1 MALAVNESPS
11 SRVYLVELPWQFL
24 SKVQT
29 FVGNLSYL
37 ESDRHQIMRYLFSFY
52 SDSGKIALQS
62 ILAHKLRAFL
72 TLIGI
77 IIGVAA
83 VVVVGA
89 SVSGLNTY
97 VTDRVAKLLG
107 ANHFMMARMAFQGR
121 MSDEDFERMNRR
133 NKRLNWD
140 DYEWV
145 KEHCTSCSEV
155 GAEVGGQ
162 VDLKQDGIE
171 FPGAIVFGVTSNMAE
186 IEDKT
191 IADGRFISN
200 DEVQRSAYVC
210 VLGSDI
216 KEKFFPNVD
225 PIGLVLKVRGLPMR
239 VVGVE
244 DKRGAFFGDSL
255 DRHIYI
261 PATTHLQIFGRNG
274 LQIHGKAPT
283 RENFQPTIEDAR
295 VTMRNKHRLKGN
307 EEDDFGLVNVEA
319 LNNQIDQFTGSIAAV
334 VVPITLITLVVGG
347 IVVMNIM
354 LVSVTERTFE
364 IGLRKAVGAT
374 RKQIL
379 LQFLIE
385 SGMLCAFGGVMGL
398 LVAYGVTTLIT
409 VLAGITMTITIGYIL
424 LAIIVSSVIGMIA
437 GIYPAF
443 KAARLDPIIAL
454 TKTT

>member
-1 MALAVNESPS
+1 
-11 SRVYLVELPWQFL
+11 
-24 SKVQT
+24 
-29 FVGNLSYL
+29 
-37 ESDRHQIMRYLFSFY
+37 MRYLY
-52 SDSGKIALQS
+52 SVYADAARIALQS

-107 ANHFMMARMAFQGR
+107 ANHFMIARIASSKQL
-121 MSDEDFERMNRR
+121 SDDEFERMNRR

-145 KEHCTSCSEV
+145 RDHCATCSDV
-155 GAEVGGQ
+155 GVEIGNQ
-162 VDLKQDGIE
+162 VDLSQNGIE
-171 FPGAIVFGVTSNMAE
+171 FPGAIVFGVTANMSE

-191 IADGRFISN
+191 IADGRFISA
-200 DEVQRSAYVC
+200 DEVQRSANVV

-216 KEKFFPNVD
+216 KDKFFPNVEA
-225 PIGLVLKVRGLPMR
+225 IGQTLKVRGLPMR

-274 LQIHGKAPT
+274 LQIHGKAGS
-283 RENFQPTIEDAR
+283 RETFQPVIEDAR
-295 VTMRNKHRLKGN
+295 LSIRNKHRLKGN
-307 EEDDFGLVNVEA
+307 EEDDFGLVNVEE

-374 RKQIL
+374 RRQIL
-379 LQFLIE
+379 MQFLIE
-385 SGMLCAFGGVMGL
+385 SGMLCAFGGVLGL
-398 LVAYGVTTLIT
+398 LAAYGVTTLIT
-409 VLAGITMTITIGYIL
+409 ALAQITMTITIGYIL

>member
-1 MALAVNESPS
+1 
-11 SRVYLVELPWQFL
+11 
-24 SKVQT
+24 
-29 FVGNLSYL
+29 
-37 ESDRHQIMRYLFSFY
+37 MRYFFSFY
-52 SDSGKIALQS
+52 ADSGRIALQS

-97 VTDRVAKLLG
+97 VTDKVAKLLG

-121 MSDEDFERMNRR
+121 RTDDEFERMNRR

-145 KEHCTSCSEV
+145 RDHCASC
-155 GAEVGGQ
+155 AEVGVEVGSQ

-171 FPGAIVFGVTSNMAE
+171 FPGAVVFGVTSNMAE

-191 IADGRFISN
+191 IADGRFISP

-210 VLGSDI
+210 VLGSEI
-216 KEKFFPNVD
+216 KQKFFPNTD
-225 PIGLVLKVRGLPMR
+225 AIGQNLKVRGIPMR
-239 VVGVE
+239 VVGIE
-244 DKRGAFFGDSL
+244 DSRGAFFGDSL

-274 LQIHGKAPT
+274 LQIHGKAAT
-283 RENFQPTIEDAR
+283 RENFQPVIEDAR
-295 VTMRNKHRLKGN
+295 MTMRTKHRLKGN
-307 EEDDFGLVNVEA
+307 EEDDFGLVDVEA

-334 VVPITLITLVVGG
+334 VVPITLITLIVGG

-374 RKQIL
+374 KKQIL

-385 SGMLCAFGGVMGL
+385 SGMLCAFGGVIGL
-398 LVAYGVTTLIT
+398 LAAYGVTKLIT
-409 VLAGITMTITIGYIL
+409 SLAGITMTITIGYIL
-424 LAIIVSSVIGMIA
+424 LALIVSSVIGMIA

-454 TKTT
+454 

>member
-1 MALAVNESPS
+1 
-11 SRVYLVELPWQFL
+11 
-24 SKVQT
+24 
-29 FVGNLSYL
+29 
-37 ESDRHQIMRYLFSFY
+37 MRYLY
-52 SDSGKIALQS
+52 SVYLDSARMALQS
-62 ILAHKLRAFL
+62 ILSHKLRAFL

-107 ANHFMMARMAFQGR
+107 ANHFMIARLAFQGR
-121 MSDEDFERMNRR
+121 QTDDVFERANRR

-140 DYEWV
+140 DFEWIQA
-145 KEHCTSCSEV
+145 HCTTCSEV
-155 GAEVGGQ
+155 GVEIGNQ
-162 VDLKQDGIE
+162 VDLNQDSIE
-171 FPGAIVFGVTSNMAE
+171 FPGAIVFGVTSNME
-186 IEDKT
+186 QIEDKT

-200 DEVQRSAYVC
+200 DEVQRSAHVV
-210 VLGSDI
+210 VLGSEI
-216 KEKFFPNVD
+216 KEKFFPNQD
-225 PIGLVLKVRGLPMR
+225 ALGKTLKVRGLPML

-244 DKRGAFFGDSL
+244 ESRGAFFGDSL

-261 PATTHLQIFGRNG
+261 PATTHLQVFGRSG
-274 LQIHGKAPT
+274 LQIHGKAQT
-283 RENFQPTIEDAR
+283 RENFRPAIEDAR
-295 VTMRNKHRLKGN
+295 VAMRNKHRLKGN
-307 EEDDFGLVNVEA
+307 EDDDFGVVNVED
-319 LNNQIDQFTGSIAAV
+319 LNNQIDQFTGTIAAV
-334 VVPITLITLVVGG
+334 VVPITLITLIVGG

-379 LQFLIE
+379 MQFLIE

-398 LVAYGVTTLIT
+398 LVAWGVTTLIT
-409 VLAGITMTITIGYIL
+409 ALAQITMTITIGYIL

>member
-1 MALAVNESPS
+1 
-11 SRVYLVELPWQFL
+11 
-24 SKVQT
+24 
-29 FVGNLSYL
+29 
-37 ESDRHQIMRYLFSFY
+37 MRYLFSFY
-52 SDSGKIALQS
+52 ADAARIALQS

-97 VTDRVAKLLG
+97 VTDKVAKLLG
-107 ANHFMMARMAFQGR
+107 ANHFMIARMAFQGH
-121 MSDEDFERMNRR
+121 MSDDEFERMNRR

-145 KEHCTSCSEV
+145 RDHCTSC
-155 GAEVGGQ
+155 AEVGVEVGSGI
-162 VDLKQDGIE
+162 DLKQDGIE
-171 FPGAIVFGVTSNMAE
+171 FPGAIVLGVTSNMQD

-191 IADGRFISN
+191 IADGRFISP
-200 DEVQRSAYVC
+200 DEVQRSALVC

-216 KEKFFPNVD
+216 KDKFFPNTD
-225 PIGLVLKVRGLPMR
+225 AIGQNLKVRGLPMR

-244 DKRGAFFGDSL
+244 DKRGSFFGDSL

-274 LQIHGKAPT
+274 LQIHGKAAT
-283 RENFQPTIEDAR
+283 REGFQPVIEDAR
-295 VTMRNKHRLKGN
+295 MSMRNKHRLKGN
-307 EEDDFGLVNVEA
+307 DEDGFGLVDVEA

-334 VVPITLITLVVGG
+334 VVPITLITLVVGV

-374 RKQIL
+374 KRQVL

-385 SGMLCAFGGVMGL
+385 SSMLCALGGVLGL
-398 LVAYGVTTLIT
+398 LAA
-409 VLAGITMTITIGYIL
+409 AGISWAVPVLTPIT
-424 LAIIVSSVIGMIA
+424 
-437 GIYPAF
+437 
-443 KAARLDPIIAL
+443 
-454 TKTT
+454 

>member
-1 MALAVNESPS
+1 
-11 SRVYLVELPWQFL
+11 
-24 SKVQT
+24 
-29 FVGNLSYL
+29 
-37 ESDRHQIMRYLFSFY
+37 MRYLY
-52 SDSGKIALQS
+52 SVYFDAAKIAIQS
-62 ILAHKLRAFL
+62 ILAHKLRAIL

-97 VTDRVAKLLG
+97 VTEKVAKLLG

-121 MSDEDFERMNRR
+121 RTDEDFERMNRR
-133 NKRLNWD
+133 NKQLNWD

-145 KEHCTSCSEV
+145 RDHCASCSEV
-155 GAEVGGQ
+155 GIEIGTG

-171 FPGAIVFGVTSNMAE
+171 FPGAIVFGVTSNMAD
-186 IEDKT
+186 IENKLMT
-191 IADGRFISN
+191 DGRFISP
-200 DEVQRSAYVC
+200 DEVDRSALVC
-210 VLGSDI
+210 VLGGDI
-216 KEKFFPNVD
+216 KDKFFPNVD
-225 PIGLVLKVRGLPMR
+225 AIGRTLKVRGLPMR

-244 DKRGAFFGDSL
+244 EKRGAFFGDSL

-261 PATTHLQIFGRNG
+261 PATTHLQLFGRSG
-274 LQIHGKAPT
+274 LQIHGRAAD
-283 RENFQPTIEDAR
+283 RETFQPAIEDAR
-295 VTMRNKHRLKGN
+295 VSMRNKHRLKGN
-307 EEDDFGLVNVEA
+307 EEDDFGLVDVES

-334 VVPITLITLVVGG
+334 VVPITLITLIVGG

-374 RKQIL
+374 KKQIL
-379 LQFLIE
+379 MQFLIE
-385 SGMLCAFGGVMGL
+385 SGMLCAFGGVIGL
-398 LVAYGVTTLIT
+398 LAAYGVTKTIT
-409 VLAGITMTITIGYIL
+409 ALAGITMTITIGYIL
-424 LAIIVSSVIGMIA
+424 LALIVSSMIGMIA

>member
-1 MALAVNESPS
+1 
-11 SRVYLVELPWQFL
+11 
-24 SKVQT
+24 
-29 FVGNLSYL
+29 
-37 ESDRHQIMRYLFSFY
+37 MRYFY
-52 SDSGKIALQS
+52 SVYADSAKIALQS

-107 ANHFMMARMAFQGR
+107 ANHFMIARIAFSGH
-121 MSDEDFERMNRR
+121 MSDDDFERMNRR

-145 KEHCTSCSEV
+145 KEHCTKCSEV
-155 GAEVGGQ
+155 GVEVGNRD
-162 VDLKQDGIE
+162 DLKQDGIE
-171 FPGAIVFGVTSNMAE
+171 FPGVIIFGVTSNMSE

-191 IADGRFISN
+191 ISEGRFISP
-200 DEVQRSAYVC
+200 DEVQRSALVC
-210 VLGSDI
+210 VLGSDT
-216 KEKFFPNVD
+216 KEKFFANSD
-225 PIGLVLKVRGLPMR
+225 AIGKTLKIRGLPMR

-244 DKRGAFFGDSL
+244 EKRGAFFGDSL
-255 DRHIYI
+255 DRHVYI

-274 LQIHGKAPT
+274 LQIHGKAGT
-283 RENFQPTIEDAR
+283 RETFKPTIEDAR
-295 VTMRNKHRLKGN
+295 VNMRNKHRLKGS
-307 EEDDFGLVNVEA
+307 EEDDFGLVNVEE

-334 VVPITLITLVVGG
+334 VVPITAITLLVGG

-379 LQFLIE
+379 MQFQIE
-385 SGMLCAFGGVMGL
+385 SGMLCAFGGLMGL
-398 LVAYGVTTLIT
+398 LTAYGVVQLIT
-409 VLAGITMTITIGYIL
+409 ALAGITMTITIGYIL
-424 LAIIVSSVIGMIA
+424 LSLIVSTVIGMIF